1 VTEWNYKEIIR
12 FNEVGKS
19 KRFLHIPGD
28 DKIFLEVDGEVK
40 PYGIIKYFVPPY
52 VLPENQL
59 KTYAARVLTRFAKKW
74 IEDNGN
80 PVNA

>member
-1 VTEWNYKEIIR
+1 VSEWPYKEIVAFR
-12 FNEVGKS
+12 EVGKS
-19 KRFLHIPGD
+19 KRFLSNPSD
-28 DKIFLEVDGEVK
+28 DKIYLEQDGEVK

-80 PVNA
+80 TFNA